1 MFTRDAEPESGNT
14 ITIVI
19 KFFDEQ
25 KIQHAVASP
34 MPKRRDAEWSAL
46 RAEIKDKWGGEL
58 VARSVFQSTALADI
72 ELLKTVA
79 RQRSEKAG
87 VKYAPPQFQNY
98 LSLVYRVAA
107 TDSVVDPYKRELE
120 VAQVAE
126 RIIKTVSSWSD
137 IEQSYLRPQDLDP
150 GLRPMARPVK
160 FDAPDTDPNH
170 VKQSH
175 LLDAPLGVGVQSL
188 WRYEGADGAGQRFV
202 DIERGWKLSHKDLAN
217 KAGQARVQMIPGAG
231 VISTG
236 RFNIWHGTCVLGI
249 VCAAHNGTDV
259 IGMAPRLAS
268 MQVLSYVD
276 AAYVANTAD
285 AVMHAAAQQIERD
298 VTAVIGRE
306 RRQPTT
312 VRNNVVMLIEAHALP
327 ERQRFY
333 FPVEIYPE
341 TFDVIALAT
350 HAGITVIEPAGNGRV
365 PDDEIDPQ
373 HRSAVDLD
381 RMNEFIQP
389 ALAWKKPPRSLFRG
403 ALNKRPPAPRNGLSA
418 FADSGAIMVACAEH
432 VEGTPRDWTRS
443 RVSNFGTRIDCFA
456 AGEGVFTLDAGG
468 GNGPDFSGTSS
479 ASAIVAGAALC
490 LQGVAL
496 AHTGQPFAPAQL
508 REALSDV
515 DCGTPSID
523 ARNDKIAVMPDLMKI
538 AEKKFVAGG

>member
-1 MFTRDAEPESGNT
+1 MLTRDAEPVIGGT

-34 MPKRRDAEWSAL
+34 MPEWRDAEWSAL
-46 RAEIKDKWGGEL
+46 RAKIEYTWGGEL
-58 VARSVFQSTALADI
+58 RARSVFQSTALTDI
-72 ELLKTVA
+72 EVLKTAA

-87 VKYAPPQFQNY
+87 IQYAPPQFENY
-98 LSLVYRVAA
+98 LSLIYRAGAA
-107 TDSVVDPYKRELE
+107 DSAADPYKREQEL
-120 VAQVAE
+120 AQVAE
-126 RIIKTVSSWSD
+126 LIIKTVSSWSD
-137 IEQSYLRPQDLDP
+137 VEQSYLRPQDLDP
-150 GLRPMARPVK
+150 GLRRTTQPVK
-160 FDAPDTDPNH
+160 FDAPNTDPNH

-175 LLDAPLGVGVQSL
+175 LHDVPLGVGVQSL
-188 WRYEGADGAGQRFV
+188 WRYEGADGAGQRFI
-202 DIERGWKLSHKDLAN
+202 DIERGWKLSHKDLAD
-217 KAGQARVQMIPGAG
+217 KAGLARVQLIPGAG

-236 RFNIWHGTCVLGI
+236 RVNIWHGTCVLGV
-249 VCAAHNGTDV
+249 VCAAHNGTDI

-276 AAYVANTAD
+276 AAHVANTAD
-285 AVMHAAAQQIERD
+285 AVMHAAAKQIERD
-298 VTAVIGRE
+298 VAVVVGRAHP
-306 RRQPTT
+306 QATT
-312 VRNNVVMLIEAHALP
+312 VRSNVVMLIEAHALP
-327 ERQRFY
+327 ERQHFY

-341 TFDVIALAT
+341 TFDVITLAT

-365 PDDEIDPQ
+365 PDDVIDPQ

-381 RMNEFIQP
+381 RMNAFIKP

-403 ALNKRPPAPRNGLSA
+403 APNERPPAPRNGLSA

-432 VEGTPRDWTRS
+432 AEDTPRDWTRS

-479 ASAIVAGAALC
+479 ASVIIAGAALR

-496 AHTGQPFAPAQL
+496 AHLGQPFAPAQL
-508 REALSDV
+508 REALIDV
-515 DCGTPSID
+515 DCSIPSID
-523 ARNDKIAVMPDLMKI
+523 ASNDKIVLMPDLMKI
-538 AEKKFVAGG
+538 AKKYIAGG